1 MILSLTDSRKK
12 KLTKDG
18 SVLKYLR
25 SVGGGYKG
33 CFAGGLVLV
42 FSALFLAVLF
52 IPVGLGA
59 GGIVFAGLFGIP
71 GICLIVFGLTAQ
83 KRKVQ
88 SYLSYYQKE
97 TGFDVDEIQQIDR
110 EIMAPT
116 TVTVGYMS
124 DRTRR
129 REPEVGCFI
138 TDHHFI
144 MPMLMGNSYIKR
156 ISDIVAVAYSEEIPG
171 INGYKYG
178 LLFLSR
184 TDNSVGYN
192 AELTKEA
199 CLETI
204 QALSKRN
211 PSIITHQKFLYEGKK
226 YNLLD
231 NWQDIV
237 QLHREVCGEP

>member
-1 MILSLTDSRKK
+1 MILSLTDAKRQ

-25 SVGGGYKG
+25 SFGGGYKG
-33 CFAGGLVLV
+33 CFAGGMVLV
-42 FSALFLAVLF
+42 IFALFLAVLF
-52 IPVGLGA
+52 ILVGLA
-59 GGIVFAGLFGIP
+59 GGGLLFAGLFGIP
-71 GICLIVFGLTAQ
+71 GICLIAFGLIAQ

-88 SYLSYYQKE
+88 SYLSYYQTE
-97 TGFDVDEIQQIDR
+97 TGFDIDEIQQIDR
-110 EIMAPT
+110 EILAPT
-116 TVTVGYMS
+116 TVTVGYIS
-124 DRTRR
+124 DLTRR
-129 REPEVGCFI
+129 KEPEIGCFI
-138 TDHHFI
+138 TNHHFI
-144 MPMLMGNSYIKR
+144 MPMLMGKSYIKR

-171 INGYKYG
+171 INGYKHG

-192 AELTKEA
+192 SLLSKDA
-199 CLETI
+199 CLEII
-204 QALSKRN
+204 QALSEHN

-237 QLHREVCGEP
+237 HLHKDICGEP